1 MNQIPENLSRLFYEW
16 SGEEPE
22 HIIPLR
28 QSGSYRRYYRLT
40 GGGKTAVGAFYNQVA
55 ENRAF
60 ISFTSHFL
68 DFGLKVP
75 EIYSVCEDETCY
87 LLEDLGDI
95 VLFDHL
101 KKLQQTE
108 GFGETHIKMYKR
120 VLDELIGF
128 QMIAGKG
135 IDFSLSCP
143 APAFD
148 QQAYLWD
155 LNYFKYDFL
164 KPASIPF
171 DEFRLEKDFRKLTD
185 LLLTADHSWFVYRD
199 FQARNIMLRND
210 ELFFIDYQGGRQGA
224 LHYDVASLLFQAR
237 AAIPFEVREELLD
250 FYIGQVEKI
259 APAAVLN
266 FRQHYYRF
274 VLVRVLQT
282 LGAYGFRGLFEKKR
296 HFIESIPLALENVRC
311 LLDHYKIGDE
321 LPELKNCL
329 QEALNNKAIE
339 QLVSPVLTL
348 QINSFSYKRGIPV
361 DLSGNG
367 GGFVFDCRALPNP
380 GREPEYA
387 HLTGLDSQV
396 ITYLERYSEVEAFVD
411 RAFDLVSHSVGQY
424 TARRFTNLMVSFGC
438 TGGRHR
444 SVYCAELL
452 ARRLGGVPNLEIVL
466 RHREQE

>member
-1 MNQIPENLSRLFYEW
+1 MNQISERLSRLFHKW
-16 SGEEPE
+16 SGIEPE
-22 HIIPLR
+22 QIIPLR

-60 ISFTSHFL
+60 ISFTKHFL
-68 DFGLKVP
+68 DSGLNVP
-75 EIYSVCEDETCY
+75 EIYGVCEDETCY
-87 LLEDLGDI
+87 LLEDLGDN

-101 KKLQQTE
+101 QKMRE
-108 GFGETHIKMYKR
+108 PAGFADELAAIYRR

-128 QMIAGKG
+128 QMIAGKN
-135 IDFSLSCP
+135 IDFSLSYP
-143 APAFD
+143 APEFD
-148 QQAYLWD
+148 EQAYLWD
-155 LNYFKYDFL
+155 LNYFKYNFL
-164 KPASIPF
+164 KPANIPF
-171 DEFRLEKDFRKLTD
+171 DEFRLEKDFHKLTEM
-185 LLLTADHSWFVYRD
+185 LVTADHSWFVYRD
-199 FQARNIMLRND
+199 FQARNIMLKEG
-210 ELFFIDYQGGRQGA
+210 ELFFIDYQGGRRGA

-237 AAIPFEVREELLD
+237 AAIPFDVREELLD
-250 FYIGQVEKI
+250 FYIAQAEKI

-266 FRQHYYRF
+266 FRKHYYRF
-274 VLVRVLQT
+274 ALIRVLQT
-282 LGAYGFRGLFEKKR
+282 IGAYGFRGLYEKRR
-296 HFIESIPLALENVRC
+296 HFIDSIPLALENVSW
-311 LLDHYKIGDE
+311 LLDHDIIGDA

-329 QEALNNKAIE
+329 QETVKSKDLE

-387 HLTGLDSQV
+387 ELTGRDSQV
-396 ITYLERYSEVEAFVD
+396 VAYLERYSEVEDFINGALHMV
-411 RAFDLVSHSVGQY
+411 AHAAKQY
-424 TARRFTNLMVSFGC
+424 SARKFTHLMVSFGC

-444 SVYCAELL
+444 SVYCAEIL
-452 ARRLGGVPNLEIVL
+452 ARRLAAFPKLEIVL

>member
-1 MNQIPENLSRLFYEW
+1 MKQIPEILSRLFHKW

-22 HIIPLR
+22 QIIPLR

-60 ISFTSHFL
+60 ISFTKHFL
-68 DFGLKVP
+68 DSGFNVP

-87 LLEDLGDI
+87 LLEDLGDA

-108 GFGETHIKMYKR
+108 GFGETHIKIYRR

-135 IDFSLSCP
+135 IDFSLSYP

-148 QQAYLWD
+148 EQAYLWD
-155 LNYFKYDFL
+155 LNYFKYNFL
-164 KPASIPF
+164 KLANISF
-171 DEFRLEKDFRKLTD
+171 DEFRLEKDFRKLTE

-199 FQARNIMLRND
+199 FQARNIMLRED
-210 ELFFIDYQGGRQGA
+210 DLFFIDYQGGRQGA

-237 AAIPFEVREELLD
+237 AAIPFDVREELLD
-250 FYIGQVEKI
+250 FYIEQVEKI
-259 APAAVLN
+259 EPAAVLN
-266 FRQHYYRF
+266 FRRHYYRF

-296 HFIESIPLALENVRC
+296 HFIESIPLALENVRW
-311 LLDHYKIGDE
+311 LLDHAKIGEE

-329 QEALNNKAIE
+329 QEALNNKEIE

-387 HLTGLDSQV
+387 ELTGRDSQV
-396 ITYLERYSEVEAFVD
+396 VAYLERYSEVEDFINGAFHMV
-411 RAFDLVSHSVGQY
+411 AHAVKQY
-424 TARRFTNLMVSFGC
+424 SARKFRHLMVSFGC

-444 SVYCAELL
+444 SVYCAEIL
-452 ARRLGGVPNLEIVL
+452 ARRLAGVPNLEIVL

>member
-1 MNQIPENLSRLFYEW
+1 MKQIPEILSRLFHKW

-28 QSGSYRRYYRLT
+28 QSGSYRRYFRLT
-40 GGGKTAVGAFYNQVA
+40 AGGKTAIGAYYNQVA

-60 ISFTSHFL
+60 ISFTRHFL
-68 DFGLKVP
+68 DFGMKVP
-75 EIYSVCEDETCY
+75 EIYSVCENETCY

-108 GFGETHIKMYKR
+108 GFAETHIKMYKR
-120 VLDELIGF
+120 VLNELIGF

-135 IDFSLSCP
+135 IDFSLSYP

-148 QQAYLWD
+148 EQAYLWD
-155 LNYFKYDFL
+155 LNYFKYNFL
-164 KPASIPF
+164 KPANISF
-171 DEFRLEKDFRKLTD
+171 DEFRLEKDFRKLTE

-199 FQARNIMLRND
+199 FQARNIMLRED

-237 AAIPFEVREELLD
+237 AAIPFDVREELLD

-296 HFIESIPLALENVRC
+296 HFIESIPLALENVRW
-311 LLDHYKIGDE
+311 LLDHDIIGEE

-329 QEALNNKAIE
+329 QEALNNKEIE

-387 HLTGLDSQV
+387 ELTGRDSQV
-396 ITYLERYSEVEAFVD
+396 VAYLERYSEVEDFINGAFHMV
-411 RAFDLVSHSVGQY
+411 AHAVKQY
-424 TARRFTNLMVSFGC
+424 SARKFRHLMVSFGC

-444 SVYCAELL
+444 SVYCAEIL
-452 ARRLGGVPNLEIVL
+452 ARRLAGVPNLEIVL